1 MIGRKSFYIT
11 KTINGTVVYIQA
23 NKNYGI
29 CDVIIKNS
37 MTMPIP
43 PTGGKKAE
51 WIEKKKLYEAKKA
64 EYDAHVAKLKDL
76 RQTVLNAMQ
85 GRQITD
91 PYNVEAIANFLMS
104 TL

>member
-1 MIGRKSFYIT
+1 MIGRRSLYFT

-37 MTMPIP
+37 MAAPLLS
-43 PTGGKKAE
+43 TGGKKE
-51 WIEKKKLYEAKKA
+51 EMKERRKRYEEQKA
-64 EYDAHVAKLKDL
+64 EYDAHIAKLKDL
-76 RQTVLNAMQ
+76 RQTILNAMQ
-85 GRQITD
+85 GRPITD
-91 PYNVEAIANFLMS
+91 PYNIESIVNFLKS